1 MKYTFDVYTNNDI
14 EHTIKIDIVQ
24 NGGYNSTV
32 TRTLTFAAGSDN
44 YVPSLAET
52 LEDMINN
59 MRLTVKERED
69 AMYNANVFNSYLQN
83 CLYKENK
90 QEIIVENGDPAV
102 LIAQK

>member
-1 MKYTFDVYTNNDI
+1 MKYTFDVYTTNDI

-32 TRTLTFAAGSDN
+32 TRTVTFAAGSDN
-44 YVPSLAET
+44 YVPSLNET

-69 AMYNANVFNSYLQN
+69 AMYNASVFKDYLQN
-83 CLYKENK
+83 YLNHEDKN
-90 QEIIVENGDPAV
+90 I
-102 LIAQK
+102 LINE

>member
-1 MKYTFDVYTNNDI
+1 MKYIFDVYTNNDI

-24 NGGYNSTV
+24 NIGGYNNTI

-44 YVPSLAET
+44 YVSSLAET

-69 AMYNANVFNSYLQN
+69 AMYNAKIFEDYLHN
-83 CLYKENK
+83 YLYNEIKDR
-90 QEIIVENGDPAV
+90 IIVENGDPSV
-102 LIAQK
+102 VSK